1 MTTGSR
7 QSVALSPQKGGRDG
21 GLSDGA
27 GVALPAGSAPRAAPP
42 ARELIEFLQTF
53 CSVQLAAG
61 AQTSRVDRNTAR
73 IAKAYGFDVE
83 LAMLS
88 RHFTISV
95 VKPAP
100 SGIPQER
107 RTAVC
112 AIVSGAPNFQR
123 VAALNALSWH
133 IGDEGLDLDE
143 ARRRFDAILAV
154 PVLNPVLLR
163 FLVACANA
171 AFCRLF
177 DGDAIAMG
185 LVFCATLAAFYLRQK
200 LLHWGMDMKITFF
213 CSAFTA
219 SMLASPGLIFGWG
232 TTPQTAIAA
241 SVLFLI
247 PGIPLINAM
256 MDILDGHVLMA
267 VSRLVQASTL
277 IVCIALGLALTM
289 LLLGVDSL

>member
-1 MTTGSR
+1 MGLAFNGNAAR
-7 QSVALSPQKGGRDG
+7 REAVGED
-21 GLSDGA
+21 GLSRGPCDRQAGA
-27 GVALPAGSAPRAAPP
+27 QSACVLPT
-42 ARELIEFLQTF
+42 ARELIESLQGF
-53 CSVQLAAG
+53 CSTQLAAG
-61 AQTSRVDRNTAR
+61 AQTSRVDRNATR
-73 IAKAYGFDVE
+73 IAKAYGFAVE

-88 RHFTISV
+88 RHFMISV
-95 VKPAP
+95 VKPAAD
-100 SGIPQER
+100 GIPQER
-107 RTAVC
+107 HTAVC

-123 VAALNALSWH
+123 VAALNALSWN
-133 IGDEGLDLDE
+133 IGDENLSLDE
-143 ARRRFDAILAV
+143 ARRRFDAILAL
-154 PVLNPVLLR
+154 PALNPVLLR

-177 DGDAIAMG
+177 DGDAVAMG
-185 LVFCATLAAFYLRQK
+185 LVFGATLAGFYLRQK
-200 LLHWGMDMKITFF
+200 LLHWGMDVKITFF
-213 CSAFTA
+213 CCAFAA
-219 SMLASPGLIFGWG
+219 SLLASPGLIFGWG
-232 TTPQTAIAA
+232 ATPQTAMAA